1 MTSWV
6 EGLGIDNY
14 SRSTGEDARRHTP
27 SCSYVHPSQTRRT
40 SYAKLRGMTSQNLAR
55 ALDEFLSAS
64 SGAMVREDGAVLFDL
79 AEAKYSISGESNKC
93 LIHFWSEE
101 RNLVRRVLDIET
113 KGETLR
119 VTVQKMGQTKPVRLE
134 ICRERDP
141 RSMSAKKSARAQY
154 QRILERVLKKKFP
167 DLSLV
172 KLSRSMDLEN
182 SFGPIYA
189 RGLMKRGQSA
199 FAVFGVNSHELQGSI
214 DAALTFG
221 ILWLHSCRT
230 ENAGRLV
237 VEGLMLFAPPGS
249 SALLRDRIAHLNP
262 ETAKWRLYELDER
275 SDELNQIE
283 ISDRGNV
290 KTRLVRCA
298 DDEEV
303 FSRFGGPIALVR
315 STMSNAEIGVLSPT
329 EISFRCHGLEFA
341 RARMSAQPGKFHSTP
356 ELAFGAGPAQ
366 RLLDDRNLEDFER
379 LVRSIG
385 EVRHAEGPHECRWWR
400 LHPERWLESL
410 VIKDICALDDNLDPR
425 WRYSQVPAFSAAD
438 RAMIDVLT
446 VMRDGRLAI
455 LELKANEDIHLPL
468 QGIDY
473 WARVAWHHREG
484 EFQKFGYFAGRELSP
499 EPPLLMMVAPALHV
513 HPATDTLLRY
523 IHPEIEW
530 VLLGIDERWR
540 KDLRVVFRKR
550 PQTLQFR
557 TAV

>member
-1 MTSWV
+1 MTVGQECPTHAFLCSSV
-6 EGLGIDNY
+6 TDRVLLLCKTL
-14 SRSTGEDARRHTP
+14 RVTP
-27 SCSYVHPSQTRRT
+27 
-40 SYAKLRGMTSQNLAR
+40 QNLAST
-55 ALDEFLSAS
+55 LEGFLSGSNCAL
-64 SGAMVREDGAVLFDL
+64 VREDGAVLFDL
-79 AEAKYSISGESNKC
+79 AEAKYSISGERNKC

-119 VTVQKMGQTKPVRLE
+119 VTVQRMGQSKPVRLE

-141 RSMSAKKSARAQY
+141 RSASAKKSARAAY
-154 QRILERVLKKKFP
+154 RRILERVLKKKFP
-167 DLSLV
+167 DLALV
-172 KLSRSMDLEN
+172 KLSHSVDLEN

-189 RGLMKRGQSA
+189 RGLLKRGQSA
-199 FAVFGVNSHELQGSI
+199 FAVLGVNSQELQSSV

-221 ILWLHSCRT
+221 ILWLEGCRT
-230 ENAGRLV
+230 ANAGRLV
-237 VEGLMLFAPPGS
+237 VEGLMLFVPPGS
-249 SALLRDRIAHLNP
+249 SALVRDRIAHLNP
-262 ETAKWRLYELDER
+262 EIAKWRVYELDER
-275 SDELNQIE
+275 SDELKQIE

-290 KTRLVRCA
+290 KTRLVHCA
-298 DDEEV
+298 DDEAV
-303 FSRFGGPIALVR
+303 FRRFGGPIALVR
-315 STMSNAEIGVLSPT
+315 SLMAEAEIGVLSPA

-341 RARMSAQPGKFHSTP
+341 RARMSAQPGNFHAVP
-356 ELAFGAGPAQ
+356 ELVFGAGPAQ
-366 RLLDDRNLEDFER
+366 RVLDDSNLEDFER

-385 EVRHAEGPHECRWWR
+385 EVRHADGPHECRWWR

-410 VIKDICALDDNLDPR
+410 VMKDISAIDDSIDAR

-446 VMRDGRLAI
+446 VTREGRLAV

-473 WARVAWHHREG
+473 WARVAWHHGQG
-484 EFQKFGYFAGRELSP
+484 EFQEFGYFAGRELSSESP
-499 EPPLLMMVAPALHV
+499 VLMMVAPALHV

-540 KDLRVVFRKR
+540 KELRVVFRKR
-550 PQTLQFR
+550 AQKVALR
-557 TAV
+557 NAV